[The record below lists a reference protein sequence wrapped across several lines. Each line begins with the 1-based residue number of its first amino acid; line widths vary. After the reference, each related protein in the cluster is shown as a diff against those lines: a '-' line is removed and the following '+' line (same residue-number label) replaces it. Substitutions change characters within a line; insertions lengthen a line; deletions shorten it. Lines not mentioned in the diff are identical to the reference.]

1 MNEGA
6 GYERAVGLGLLGV
19 VACLAWPVWG
29 VIVAAQRE
37 FTWAVAASALIPLA
51 INVFWLA
58 LALRVPSH
66 IASWWHHATHAVGDR
81 LHGGT
86 HRHA

>member
-1 MNEGA
+1 MNDGA

-19 VACLAWPVWG
+19 VACMAWPIWG
-29 VIVAAQRE
+29 VIVAAQRD

-51 INVFWLA
+51 INVLWLA
-58 LALRVPSH
+58 LALRVPGH
-66 IASWWHHATHAVGDR
+66 VASSWHHLTHSVGDR